1 MADRPAAGE
10 RAAFT
15 ARPRRRLTP
24 AAADRHTQI
33 VRALRLVVPA
43 IGTGVLAT
51 YAVNAAPS
59 EVDAEFLRQF
69 SDISAQ
75 SEEMVLDRPRYLGQ
89 TLEGDAFEV
98 SALRARRDPN
108 APDLLRFENPEALR
122 GGGADG
128 LRLRA
133 AGGTLNTEE
142 NVALF
147 DRDVELVQGI
157 GGLDYTLETEAARLD
172 IDKRVVS
179 TQTGVRGRSEQG
191 TVEAERLTV
200 YQDEGRAVLE
210 GGVRLRFEPSKRP
223 DEGTTGDPAKGEQPP
238 VATGERD

>member
-1 MADRPAAGE
+1 MAKTDATTLGAVPGPAA
-10 RAAFT
+10 FS

-24 AAADRHTQI
+24 AAAERHSQI

-59 EVDAEFLRQF
+59 EVDRDFLRQF
-69 SDISAQ
+69 SDLSAT

-122 GGGADG
+122 DGGTARE

-133 AGGTLNTEE
+133 AGGTLDTEA
-142 NVALF
+142 NVVEF

-157 GGLDYTLETEAARLD
+157 GGQDYTLRTDAARVDLD
-172 IDKRVVS
+172 ERVVS
-179 TQTGVRGRSEQG
+179 TQTGVRGRSARG
-191 TVEAERLTV
+191 SVEADRLTV

-210 GGVRLRFEPSKRP
+210 GGVRLRFEPEAKLGGETS
-223 DEGTTGDPAKGEQPP
+223 EGE
-238 VATGERD
+238 